1 MLFMAGGH
9 ADGTRDVN
17 RRRLLCLLVFSW
29 SSAVGAAQ
37 SPIGGDQPQNR
48 AQEVDEILVVGE
60 RPGPRL
66 WKISW
71 SDHVMW
77 ILGTLGPLP
86 KQMTWRSAEV
96 EAVIGDS
103 SEVLGPFSVALSVEQ
118 ADPFRSKTQTLKAAL
133 PAGDYARWLK
143 VKAEYIDRNVNTDNL
158 LPTAAALLLQ
168 AGAYEKA
175 GLTYTNELWGT
186 IYRLAEENGVPIRS
200 LEVVSDWDADKS
212 HSRHSSRGGIAYLE
226 ETMSRVKTNERTAR
240 ARANAW
246 AVGDLAALKELTRSD
261 DSDTMQ
267 LASSWPFL
275 SAQEANDIMAHAQR
289 NLARQ
294 LDSALRRNQV
304 SFAAIPLFL
313 LFREHGLV
321 ADLRLNGLSVDEPH

>member
-1 MLFMAGGH
+1 MA
-9 ADGTRDVN
+9 
-17 RRRLLCLLVFSW
+17 
-29 SSAVGAAQ
+29 
-37 SPIGGDQPQNR
+37 
-48 AQEVDEILVVGE
+48 
-60 RPGPRL
+60 
-66 WKISW
+66 
-71 SDHVMW
+71 
-77 ILGTLGPLP
+77 
-86 KQMTWRSAEV
+86 WRSSEV

-118 ADPFRSKTQTLKAAL
+118 ADPFRSKTRTLKAAL

-143 VKAEYIDRNVNTDNL
+143 MQAEYIDRNVNTDNL

-168 AGAYEKA
+168 AAVYEKA

-186 IYRLAEENGVPIRS
+186 IYRLAEENGVPVRS
-200 LEVVSDWDADKS
+200 LEVVSDWEAEKG
-212 HSRHSSRGGIAYLE
+212 HSRHSSRGGINYLE

-246 AVGDLAALKELTRSD
+246 AVGDVAALKELTRTD

-267 LASSWPFL
+267 LALSWPFL
-275 SAQEANDIMAHAQR
+275 STQEANDIMAHAQR
-289 NLARQ
+289 MLARQ
-294 LDSALRRNQV
+294 LDYALRRNQV
-304 SFAAIPLFL
+304 SFAAIPIFL

>member
-1 MLFMAGGH
+1 MEL
-9 ADGTRDVN
+9 GTSTGAAF
-17 RRRLLCLLVFSW
+17 LCLLVCSW
-29 SSAVGAAQ
+29 SSAVSAAQ
-37 SPIGGDQPQNR
+37 SPLGGDQSSRNST
-48 AQEVDEILVVGE
+48 QEIEEILVVGE

-71 SDHVMW
+71 ADHVLW

-86 KQMTWRSAEV
+86 KQMAWRSSEV

-118 ADPFRSKTQTLKAAL
+118 ADPFRSKTRTLKAAL

-143 VKAEYIDRNVNTDNL
+143 MQAEYIDRNVNTDNL

-168 AGAYEKA
+168 AAVYEKA

-186 IYRLAEENGVPIRS
+186 IYRLAEENGVPVRS
-200 LEVVSDWDADKS
+200 LEVVSDWEAEKG
-212 HSRHSSRGGIAYLE
+212 HSRHSSRGGINYLE

-246 AVGDLAALKELTRSD
+246 AVGDVAALKELTRTD

-267 LASSWPFL
+267 LALSWPFL
-275 SAQEANDIMAHAQR
+275 STQEANDIMAHAQR
-289 NLARQ
+289 MLARQ
-294 LDSALRRNQV
+294 LDYALRRNQV
-304 SFAAIPLFL
+304 SFAAIPIFL